1 MSWGHNIPVNTI
13 PISLENVH
21 SDYAD
26 SDSSIEV
33 RYTRGNT
40 LYLLFPAD
48 GGVTMYWETKTQKLP
63 TTPSTFQKAFP
74 DIVQT
79 IPVLGP
85 VEQHE
90 PVVADDTVRRAAGTP
105 VASRHFRNYWR
116 KNPDGFEKFRCLV
129 ESTWPRM
136 SIRKPERP
144 DVLEDRLTMFVSEN
158 RIDREL
164 YWAGL
169 GFQIWCQL
177 LTHISRCSESDLLIV
192 DEPEVYLHP
201 EVQRQL
207 LGILREVQPDIV
219 LATHS
224 VEIMGEADPSEILL
238 VDKSRRSARRLRD
251 VEGVQQAVDKIGSVQ
266 NLTLTE
272 LARNKRMLFVEGF
285 SDYKIIRR
293 FAGILGFP
301 VLAAGRGVT
310 PFESG
315 GFDSW
320 SRIQALAWGFKHT
333 LKAEL
338 KIGVVFDRDYR
349 CEEELTQLK
358 TDLEM
363 EVAFVHFHSR
373 KEVEN
378 YLLSPAVLDRAAKKA
393 LRERERRTG
402 ESLPA
407 DIDIVGT
414 LESITNKLKSEY
426 SGKYIGKYCKYFK
439 SSHKDQATLA
449 TEALDIFESRW
460 SAIDSRMEIVA
471 GKAVLRAVRERL
483 QESHGITLTDWRIVD
498 CYRVDEVPEDL
509 VALLRQVE
517 EFRR

>member
-1 MSWGHNIPVNTI
+1 MPITSVKFSNFKALRNYSVSLQRMNVLVGPNNSGKSTVLSAFRVLEQALRRARSRSPSRVITHTGRMSWGHNIPVNTI

-310 PFESG
+310 PFESVASILVE
-315 GFDSW
+315 DSGIGLG
-320 SRIQALAWGFKHT
+320 IQAHAQG
-333 LKAEL
+333 
-338 KIGVVFDRDYR
+338 
-349 CEEELTQLK
+349 
-358 TDLEM
+358 
-363 EVAFVHFHSR
+363 
-373 KEVEN
+373 
-378 YLLSPAVLDRAAKKA
+378 
-393 LRERERRTG
+393 
-402 ESLPA
+402 
-407 DIDIVGT
+407 
-414 LESITNKLKSEY
+414 
-426 SGKYIGKYCKYFK
+426 
-439 SSHKDQATLA
+439 
-449 TEALDIFESRW
+449 
-460 SAIDSRMEIVA
+460 
-471 GKAVLRAVRERL
+471 
-483 QESHGITLTDWRIVD
+483 
-498 CYRVDEVPEDL
+498 
-509 VALLRQVE
+509 
-517 EFRR
+517 